1 MLPLLNSPESL
12 TAFGDSRADAVDT
25 VMDLLA
31 NRRRRAVL
39 QYLEEVDGSATLT
52 ELAVEIAAQEA
63 GSEPNAISDHG
74 AISAR
79 DRRAVRIS
87 LHHTHIP
94 KLAAAEAIDYD
105 TATET
110 VALRDRGR
118 ALLSRQEAV
127 QGAPRE
133 SR

>member
-1 MLPLLNSPESL
+1 MIPLLESPESL
-12 TAFGDSRADAVDT
+12 TAFGDSRADVDT
-25 VMDLLA
+25 AMDLLA
-31 NRRRRAVL
+31 NRRRRAML
-39 QYLEEVDGSATLT
+39 DALEANDGSATLT

-74 AISAR
+74 DVSAR
-79 DRRAVRIS
+79 EQRAVRIS

-94 KLAAAEAIDYD
+94 KLSAAEAIDYD
-105 TATET
+105 SATET

-118 ALLSRQEAV
+118 ALLSRNEGV
-127 QGAPRE
+127 HGAPQE

>member
-1 MLPLLNSPESL
+1 MIPLLNSPESL

-25 VMDLLA
+25 AMDLLS
-31 NRRRRAVL
+31 NRRRRAIL
-39 QYLEEVDGSATLT
+39 DSLEESDGSATLT

-74 AISAR
+74 DVSAR

-87 LHHTHIP
+87 LHHTQIP
-94 KLAAAEAIDYD
+94 KLAAAEAVDYD
-105 TATET
+105 SATET
-110 VALRDRGR
+110 VTLRDRGR

-127 QGAPRE
+127 RGPPQE

>member
-1 MLPLLNSPESL
+1 MIPLLNSPESL
-12 TAFGDSRADAVDT
+12 TAFGDSRADVVDT

-39 QYLEEVDGSATLT
+39 QYLEANDGSATLT
-52 ELAVEIAAQEA
+52 ELAVEIAAQET
-63 GSEPNAISDHG
+63 GSDPNAISDHG
-74 AISAR
+74 TVSAR
-79 DRRAVRIS
+79 EQRAVRIS

-94 KLAAAEAIDYD
+94 KLAATEAIDYD

-118 ALLSRQEAV
+118 ALLSRHEAV
-127 QGAPRE
+127 DGAPQGFR
-133 SR
+133 

>member
-1 MLPLLNSPESL
+1 MIPLLESPESL
-12 TAFGDSRADAVDT
+12 TAFGDSRADVDT
-25 VMDLLA
+25 AMDLLA
-31 NRRRRAVL
+31 NRRRRAML
-39 QYLEEVDGSATLT
+39 DALEANDGSATLT

-74 AISAR
+74 DVSAR
-79 DRRAVRIS
+79 EQRAVRIS

-94 KLAAAEAIDYD
+94 KLSAAEAIDYD
-105 TATET
+105 SATET

-118 ALLSRQEAV
+118 ALLSRKEGV
-127 QGAPRE
+127 HGAPQE